1 MELSQR
7 SMELIQPIKYLI
19 CTRGTRNVLCS
30 FGIRINN
37 KKQTYGTRTVYVC
50 SYTIRRTAHAQN
62 THLASTF
69 EVNYESLFENTSSI
83 TNY

>member
-1 MELSQR
+1 
-7 SMELIQPIKYLI
+7 MELIQPIKYLI

-37 KKQTYGTRTVYVC
+37 KKQTYGTRTLYDVQC
-50 SYTIRRTAHAQN
+50 ASYSVRRTAHAQN

-69 EVNYESLFENTSSI
+69 EVNYESPFENTSSI